1 MPESEYR
8 DDVTLLTGEACLQ
21 LKAIDGTGRRSGCV
35 FGKTIKHF
43 CVAHAFLTGTIA
55 AHAPGKPI
63 RYITGWRESGT
74 IVILRQ
80 QASGGQGPTART
92 SHQIRDDGLG
102 TCLHAIQSGM
112 QSSAYII
119 RGVAQPGRVLR
130 SGRRSRR
137 FESSHPDQFWFAPA
151 RYGPGG

>member
-8 DDVTLLTGEACLQ
+8 DGVTLLTGEACLQ
-21 LKAIDGTGRRSGCV
+21 LKAIDGTGRRSGCF

-74 IVILRQ
+74 IVIRG
-80 QASGGQGPTART
+80 SR
-92 SHQIRDDGLG
+92 HQEGKAPPPGL
-102 TCLHAIQSGM
+102 HIKSGM
-112 QSSAYII
+112 TDWALACTQYRARCKARRISF
-119 RGVAQPGRVLR
+119 GV
-130 SGRRSRR
+130 
-137 FESSHPDQFWFAPA
+137 
-151 RYGPGG
+151 